1 MFIYAFKQLR
11 LIKIAENLLASA
23 IHVVVILLVL
33 AGSYFIYPLTVLEIP
48 KNCLLYAFRKCCFWI
63 PTQVILYF
71 RRVDSVT
78 QVMPETVFHESYQVI
93 INPGN
98 IGLSFRVEFLPFQQH
113 TELRTTFHCAV
124 HNIYY
129 QFNYVDI
136 PLLVV
141 PSYIIYTAVAAVVDN
156 EVDGLAMVFDVKP
169 VAHIKPLS
177 VNRKFFPS
185 SILFIISG
193 MSFSGK

>member
-1 MFIYAFKQLR
+1 M
-11 LIKIAENLLASA
+11 
-23 IHVVVILLVL
+23 
-33 AGSYFIYPLTVLEIP
+33 
-48 KNCLLYAFRKCCFWI
+48 
-63 PTQVILYF
+63 
-71 RRVDSVT
+71 
-78 QVMPETVFHESYQVI
+78 
-93 INPGN
+93 
-98 IGLSFRVEFLPFQQH
+98 
-113 TELRTTFHCAV
+113 

-177 VNRKFFPS
+177 VNRKFFSFKYIVYYKRNEFFRKVIWPVIVRAPRNTNREMI
-185 SILFIISG
+185 SITVRTYYKVGACL
-193 MSFSGK
+193 